1 MVLEVPKGSPAEA
14 AGMLAVQKPANPKDP
29 LARPTIGDVIVG
41 INKDEIKDPLDL
53 SNVLSKYKPGDQV
66 DVTVLRGPE
75 QSQKKLKLKLGAFQ
89 GAAFSKLENE
99 RGAEFAAKGTPLNVP
114 LGDIAPAVTPKMPAA
129 N

>member
-1 MVLEVPKGSPAEA
+1 
-14 AGMLAVQKPANPKDP
+14 MLATSVRRA
-29 LARPTIGDVIVG
+29 
-41 INKDEIKDPLDL
+41 
-53 SNVLSKYKPGDQV
+53 KPGDQV